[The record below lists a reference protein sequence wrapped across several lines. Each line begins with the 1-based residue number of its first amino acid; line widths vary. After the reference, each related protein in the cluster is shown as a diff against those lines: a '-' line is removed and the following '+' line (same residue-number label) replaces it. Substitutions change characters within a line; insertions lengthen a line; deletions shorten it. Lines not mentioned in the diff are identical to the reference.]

1 MVHDSAC
8 DVLKLYMSTSYIFNQ
23 SWHLC
28 YQITLTLTMESL
40 SQFEILKY
48 TLPTKSHACVT
59 NVIISDNLTHKSVDI
74 CNTNTKSG
82 DNLFMCCRIVSETLR
97 KILQVVSASGSS
109 TAMASMKSQVFNQ
122 NTDKTPHRI
131 HLIWIATDSVK
142 KTFVLIWSRFRFILI
157 SLSSNF
163 TNVCF
168 KHDELRNGVHTD
180 ARSSNNPRH
189 VNVSISDVLT
199 NHLCC
204 EIPPNTKEFVD
215 LYSASASISYEI
227 AN

>member
-59 NVIISDNLTHKSVDI
+59 NVINSDNLTHKSVDI

-97 KILQVVSASGSS
+97 KILQVVSPLDPVPQWLPWRAKSS
-109 TAMASMKSQVFNQ
+109 I
-122 NTDKTPHRI
+122 KTRTR
-131 HLIWIATDSVK
+131 HLIGFIWSELQQIQWKKHLYWFEAGSVL
-142 KTFVLIWSRFRFILI
+142 FLFPWVLISPMSVLNMM
-157 SLSSNF
+157 SLEMEF
-163 TNVCF
+163 TQT
-168 KHDELRNGVHTD
+168 L
-180 ARSSNNPRH
+180 ARA
-189 VNVSISDVLT
+189 ITL
-199 NHLCC
+199 
-204 EIPPNTKEFVD
+204 
-215 LYSASASISYEI
+215 AM
-227 AN
+227 